1 MFPITNNEQ
10 REAYRLAHTMGIP
23 VDAGLW
29 LVKLQKRVAEL
40 EENFAA
46 LEKKVAALQGPP
58 HLQEVEKRA

>member
-10 REAYRLAHTMGIP
+10 REAFRLAHTMGIP

-29 LVKLQKRVAEL
+29 LVKLQRRVEEL
-40 EENFAA
+40 E
-46 LEKKVAALQGPP
+46 KQVAALQGPP

>member
-10 REAYRLAHTMGIP
+10 REAYQLAHVMGVP

-40 EENFAA
+40 E
-46 LEKKVAALQGPP
+46 KQVAALQGPP